1 MADSPAGP
9 FSESNIFK
17 PNYIKYL
24 ILLILEEFQVY
35 FYMKLTFK
43 IESYGVRSWYFHDFL
58 VSMSNI
64 AKKKNPGNMRTC
76 PTSLGLHLTG
86 MPLMLVDEWE
96 MESFRIKKDHLI
108 SCEKFHWR
116 WQLNPPWEPLCIS
129 SKA

>member
-17 PNYIKYL
+17 PNYIKCL

-64 AKKKNPGNMRTC
+64 AKKKPRKYEDL
-76 PTSLGLHLTG
+76 PY
-86 MPLMLVDEWE
+86 
-96 MESFRIKKDHLI
+96 K
-108 SCEKFHWR
+108 
-116 WQLNPPWEPLCIS
+116 PWTTFNWNAPNVSGWMGGGKL
-129 SKA
+129 